1 VPCPEVPKPESPDYD
16 VWQAW
21 ALGLL
26 RQYADCAARHTKTVQ
41 AWPK

>member
-1 VPCPEVPKPESPDYD
+1 

-26 RQYADCAARHTKTVQ
+26 RQYAECAARHVKTVQ